1 MDESINLD
9 KLPETLKSDIDL
21 MIEEILLI
29 MDEGTGRDILLEL
42 EELGYSAGVAERM
55 ITFWV
60 RSALKEVH
68 EGDE

>member
-60 RSALKEVH
+60 RSSLKEVH
-68 EGDE
+68 EGDD